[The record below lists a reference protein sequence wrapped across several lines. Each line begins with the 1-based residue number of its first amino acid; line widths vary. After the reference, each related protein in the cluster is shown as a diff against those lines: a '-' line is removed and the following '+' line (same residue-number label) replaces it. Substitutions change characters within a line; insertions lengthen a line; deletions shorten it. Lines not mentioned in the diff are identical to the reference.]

1 MLRYA
6 DAMTMPS
13 MPVRLSPLAWAT
25 ALLPLA
31 TMHVCYLLSASEQ
44 LVPWCLPWFEGC
56 TSISRASRS
65 GTAYFVFKAGM
76 LPACVCMMLFWWANR
91 HWLRHMQ
98 VEPTTWWWL
107 GMLAALPLALYTVVL
122 GHAGE
127 TPYML
132 RRIGVVGFFGLT
144 FLAQLGL
151 SASLRHSAMS
161 AAGRSLLRLC
171 GFTLLVGIVSLILG
185 VIWPEHYD
193 TMDDGFEWAL
203 AVLINLHTLWV
214 AWLWQ
219 RSGFAVNFSL
229 NS

>member
-1 MLRYA
+1 MQVPP
-6 DAMTMPS
+6 TF
-13 MPVRLSPLAWAT
+13 VRLAPLAWAT
-25 ALLPLA
+25 ALLPLV

-65 GTAYFVFKAGM
+65 GIAYFIFKAGM
-76 LPACVCMMLFWWANR
+76 LPACVCMVLFWWGNR
-91 HWLRHMQ
+91 YWLRQ
-98 VEPTTWWWL
+98 LGVEPKLWWWL

-122 GHAGE
+122 GHVGD
-127 TPYML
+127 TPYLL

-144 FLAQLGL
+144 YLAQLGL
-151 SASLRHSAMS
+151 SAALRDSAQS
-161 AAGRSLLRLC
+161 AAGRGLFRLC
-171 GFTLLVGIVSLILG
+171 GVTLLVGIASLILG

-193 TMDDGFEWAL
+193 TMDDGFEWTL

-219 RSGFAVNFSL
+219 RSGFAVKFSMAP
-229 NS
+229 

>member
-1 MLRYA
+1 MQ
-6 DAMTMPS
+6 MSPTS
-13 MPVRLSPLAWAT
+13 VRLAPLAWAT
-25 ALLPLA
+25 ALLPLV

-65 GTAYFVFKAGM
+65 GIAYFVFKAGM
-76 LPACVCMMLFWWANR
+76 LPACVFMLLFWWSNR
-91 HWLRHMQ
+91 YWLRQ
-98 VEPTTWWWL
+98 LGVEPRVWWWL

-122 GHAGE
+122 GHAGD

-144 FLAQLGL
+144 YLAQLGL
-151 SASLRHSAMS
+151 SASLRNSAQS
-161 AAGRSLLRLC
+161 AAGRALFRLC
-171 GFTLLVGIVSLILG
+171 GFTLLVGIASLVLG
-185 VIWPEHYD
+185 VIWPQHYD
-193 TMDDGFEWAL
+193 TMDDGFEWTL

-219 RSGFAVNFSL
+219 RSGFAVNFSS
-229 NS
+229 NP

>member
-1 MLRYA
+1 
-6 DAMTMPS
+6 MTTSPTAA
-13 MPVRLSPLAWAT
+13 RLAPLAWAT
-25 ALLPLA
+25 ALLPLV

-65 GTAYFVFKAGM
+65 GIAYFVFKAGM
-76 LPACVCMMLFWWANR
+76 LPACVFMLLFWWSNR
-91 HWLRHMQ
+91 YWLRQ
-98 VEPTTWWWL
+98 LGVEPGVWWWL

>member
-1 MLRYA
+1 
-6 DAMTMPS
+6 MTTS
-13 MPVRLSPLAWAT
+13 STAARLAPLAWAT
-25 ALLPLA
+25 ALLPLV
-31 TMHVCYLLSASEQ
+31 TMHVCYLLSANEQ

-98 VEPTTWWWL
+98 VEPKIWWWL

-122 GHAGE
+122 GHAGD
-127 TPYML
+127 TPYLL

-144 FLAQLGL
+144 F
-151 SASLRHSAMS
+151 
-161 AAGRSLLRLC
+161 
-171 GFTLLVGIVSLILG
+171 TLLVGIASLILG

-203 AVLINLHTLWV
+203 AVLINLHTLRV

-219 RSGFAVNFSL
+219 RGGFSVTFS
-229 NS
+229 STP

>member
-13 MPVRLSPLAWAT
+13 TPVRLSPLAWVT
-25 ALLPLA
+25 ALLPLV

-76 LPACVCMMLFWWANR
+76 LPACVCMMLFWWANL

>member
-1 MLRYA
+1 MQ
-6 DAMTMPS
+6 MPPTS
-13 MPVRLSPLAWAT
+13 VRLAPLAWAT
-25 ALLPLA
+25 ALLPLV

-65 GTAYFVFKAGM
+65 GIAYFVFKAGM
-76 LPACVCMMLFWWANR
+76 LPACVFMLLFWWSNR
-91 HWLRHMQ
+91 YWLRQ
-98 VEPTTWWWL
+98 LGVEPRVWWWL

-122 GHAGE
+122 GHAGD

-144 FLAQLGL
+144 YLAQLGL
-151 SASLRHSAMS
+151 SASLRNSAQS
-161 AAGRSLLRLC
+161 AAGRALFRLC
-171 GFTLLVGIVSLILG
+171 GFTLLVGIASVILG
-185 VIWPEHYD
+185 VIWPERYD
-193 TMDDGFEWAL
+193 TMDDGFEWTL

-219 RSGFAVNFSL
+219 RSGFAVNFSS
-229 NS
+229 NP